1 MSPSLLSMRSAFFN
15 AKDYNPDFKE
25 RIESQNIVKS
35 DKEYRFAIVGSGP
48 AGFYCAKQI
57 LKNVKK
63 VRVDIFDRNPHPFGL
78 VRTGVAPDHPEMK
91 KIEQDYAEVFSDNE
105 RCHFYGNVWVGKNGG
120 IGVEKLKQ
128 LYSGIVFAYGAT
140 SERELGIEK
149 EYKLKGV
156 LSSRQM
162 ANWYNGSLDKTED
175 FSIDQDLGLEHVRD
189 VAIIGNGNVSMDIT
203 RVLLKEPSMMAPFD
217 IPTNVLKQLERSQV
231 RSVQVIGRRG
241 AVQSSFTIKEIREI
255 SRIKGVRLFVMR
267 DEFEEGFNE
276 ESQREM
282 HDDFS
287 VHARG
292 LRRKMEFLKDTC
304 TFLEN
309 EE

>member
-1 MSPSLLSMRSAFFN
+1 M
-15 AKDYNPDFKE
+15 
-25 RIESQNIVKS
+25 
-35 DKEYRFAIVGSGP
+35 
-48 AGFYCAKQI
+48 
-57 LKNVKK
+57 KK

-120 IGVEKLKQ
+120 IAVEKLKQ

-149 EYKLKGV
+149 EHKLKGV

-162 ANWYNGSLDKTED
+162 ANWYNGSLDKAED

-203 RVLLKEPSMMAPFD
+203 RVLLKEP
-217 IPTNVLKQLERSQV
+217 
-231 RSVQVIGRRG
+231 
-241 AVQSSFTIKEIREI
+241 
-255 SRIKGVRLFVMR
+255 
-267 DEFEEGFNE
+267 
-276 ESQREM
+276 
-282 HDDFS
+282 
-287 VHARG
+287 
-292 LRRKMEFLKDTC
+292 
-304 TFLEN
+304 
-309 EE
+309 